1 MVLLTLLACHKCFI
15 EFPKGYTYG
24 GKVPTKRREASW
36 QKIDAGETRRRAV
49 AKDDPPLRLGACRT

>member
-15 EFPKGYTYG
+15 EFPKGYTHG

-36 QKIDAGETRRRAV
+36 QKIDAGGDSPSRGR
-49 AKDDPPLRLGACRT
+49 